1 MSLGMAPAYLLAIWA
16 PQRNNDIIMLMSWK
30 VKQLTLFCSEGA
42 ALSVLMAGFLYCVKQ
57 ITSVNL
63 ISNDGTVEKL

>member
-1 MSLGMAPAYLLAIWA
+1 
-16 PQRNNDIIMLMSWK
+16 MLMSWK

-42 ALSVLMAGFLYCVKQ
+42 ALSILMAGFLYCVKQ